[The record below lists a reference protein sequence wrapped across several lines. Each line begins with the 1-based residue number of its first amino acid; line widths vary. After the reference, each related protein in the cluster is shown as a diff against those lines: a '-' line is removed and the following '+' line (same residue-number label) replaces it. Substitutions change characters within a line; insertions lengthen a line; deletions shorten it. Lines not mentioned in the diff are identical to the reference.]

1 MQNRRAGVAGVVTRR
16 RESEITALGRSLSGK
31 KTIMVSFRTFWR
43 LHLRLFVVVFFFF
56 QRRVDSVQ
64 NESRD
69 LESENA
75 KLHKTVESLRHSL
88 RRLNDLEKENTDL
101 ESENHR
107 LDRESKGL
115 HKEIVRLKQAI
126 EVCWTHQTKKRVIY
140 IITRQQ
146 CVLVERSRASSFF
159 FCFPLAMRC
168 VYVSPR
174 GAGAI

>member
-1 MQNRRAGVAGVVTRR
+1 MEKCKIEELELQVSSLGAENQKLQRSADLFQVSNTA
-16 RESEITALGRSLSGK
+16 SLPSIT
-31 KTIMVSFRTFWR
+31 
-43 LHLRLFVVVFFFF
+43 LRHISICFC

-69 LESENA
+69 LESENT

-126 EVCWTHQTKKRVIY
+126 EVC
-140 IITRQQ
+140 
-146 CVLVERSRASSFF
+146 
-159 FCFPLAMRC
+159 
-168 VYVSPR
+168 
-174 GAGAI
+174 

>member
-1 MQNRRAGVAGVVTRR
+1 MVH
-16 RESEITALGRSLSGK
+16 SEHSDVYINDFL
-31 KTIMVSFRTFWR
+31 
-43 LHLRLFVVVFFFF
+43 FFF

-126 EVCWTHQTKKRVIY
+126 EVC
-140 IITRQQ
+140 
-146 CVLVERSRASSFF
+146 
-159 FCFPLAMRC
+159 
-168 VYVSPR
+168 
-174 GAGAI
+174 

>member
-1 MQNRRAGVAGVVTRR
+1 MSA
-16 RESEITALGRSLSGK
+16 IC
-31 KTIMVSFRTFWR
+31 W
-43 LHLRLFVVVFFFF
+43 

-64 NESRD
+64 SESRD
-69 LESENA
+69 LESENS

-126 EVCWTHQTKKRVIY
+126 EVRISPQWIHVYLARYEKC
-140 IITRQQ
+140 
-146 CVLVERSRASSFF
+146 VERGWRGVFGRVLLVACRFTWFHSALDSFYYSLSWKALKALVVIL
-159 FCFPLAMRC
+159 PGHEITVHRTAL
-168 VYVSPR
+168 
-174 GAGAI
+174 

>member
-1 MQNRRAGVAGVVTRR
+1 MERCKIEELELQVSSLGAENQKLQRSADLFQVRKPSWFH
-16 RESEITALGRSLSGK
+16 SEHSDVYIYDFLL
-31 KTIMVSFRTFWR
+31 
-43 LHLRLFVVVFFFF
+43 LFFLL

-126 EVCWTHQTKKRVIY
+126 EVC
-140 IITRQQ
+140 
-146 CVLVERSRASSFF
+146 
-159 FCFPLAMRC
+159 
-168 VYVSPR
+168 
-174 GAGAI
+174 